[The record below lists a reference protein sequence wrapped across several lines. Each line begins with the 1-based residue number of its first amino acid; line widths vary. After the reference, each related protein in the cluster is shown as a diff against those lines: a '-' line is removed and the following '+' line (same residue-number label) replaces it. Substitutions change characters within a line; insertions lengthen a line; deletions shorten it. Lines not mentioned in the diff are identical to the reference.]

1 MHSFHSVPVQNNAL
15 HCLDAFLEMR
25 QDEHVG
31 SLQPSAAGPK
41 CALGQNKVDLLDIT
55 LVCEDDS
62 KSFCSHTDKQID
74 SPKPPF

>member
-1 MHSFHSVPVQNNAL
+1 MPGQNNAL

-41 CALGQNKVDLLDIT
+41 CALGQNKVDLLDIPCLIPSCVRMIQKVFAHIQT
-55 LVCEDDS
+55 NR
-62 KSFCSHTDKQID
+62 
-74 SPKPPF
+74 